1 MFFADFFLVI
11 IIVAAVGDPLSLPLF
26 FAEVVQQIKCNLILL
41 YILSNETVINIKC
54 ETKSIDN
61 GKPTMKKKPI
71 CYSRKTEMNE
81 NDCDRGRFFLVDW
94 LVCFKHECVLR

>member
-26 FAEVVQQIKCNLILL
+26 FAEVAQQIKCNLILL
-41 YILSNETVINIKC
+41 YILSNKTVINIKC

-61 GKPTMKKKPI
+61 GKPTMKKNQSAIVEKLKWMKMI
-71 CYSRKTEMNE
+71 VIVV
-81 NDCDRGRFFLVDW
+81 GFFLVDW

>member
-26 FAEVVQQIKCNLILL
+26 FAEVAQQIKCNLILL

-61 GKPTMKKKPI
+61 GKPTMKKTNLLVEKLKWMKMI
-71 CYSRKTEMNE
+71 VIVV
-81 NDCDRGRFFLVDW
+81 GFFFLVDW